1 MDEVPLHHSFQVLT
15 MKTALEMLDR
25 IDTFLVE
32 ALIPER
38 RMLWDILCA
47 MRGPDKSEDNS
58 EKEHTTAVLRAVALP
73 KTAAAHPQGVYAD
86 FNTKGTLLSV
96 AQRARNFSHFADH
109 IQYAAYALAEMRGE
123 QLRAPTPPLCTPR
136 AILDEFDVEAII
148 DDPEVSTDDAR

>member
-1 MDEVPLHHSFQVLT
+1 

-32 ALIPER
+32 APQHER
-38 RMLWDILCA
+38 RYLWDILCA
-47 MRGPDKSEDNS
+47 MRGPDKSEDDS

-73 KTAAAHPQGVYAD
+73 KTAAIRPYGVYAD
-86 FNTKGTLLSV
+86 FNTKGTLQGVIS
-96 AQRARNFSHFADH
+96 RTHNFSHFSHFADH
-109 IQYAAYALAEMRGE
+109 IQYAAYALAEVRGE